1 MKMFGRQEKS
11 QKKVLAVASGGGHW
25 IQLLRL
31 QQAFSAC
38 DCTYVSVNKEYAS
51 AVSPSAFFYVPDTN
65 REAKV
70 KLAIAALKILFVVL
84 WLRPNIVISTG
95 AAHGYLAIRF
105 AKIVGAKTMFIDS
118 IANAEQLSLSGEL
131 AVSHADVML
140 TQWPELSDGSAIQYY
155 GSVL

>member
-1 MKMFGRQEKS
+1 MKIFGRQEKNR
-11 QKKVLAVASGGGHW
+11 KKVLAVASGGGHW

-51 AVSPSAFFYVPDTN
+51 AVSPSAFFYVPDAN

-70 KLAIAALKILFVVL
+70 KLAIAALKFLFVVL

-95 AAHGYLAIRF
+95 AAHGYLAIRC
-105 AKIVGAKTMFIDS
+105 AKRRR
-118 IANAEQLSLSGEL
+118 
-131 AVSHADVML
+131 
-140 TQWPELSDGSAIQYY
+140 
-155 GSVL
+155 

>member
-38 DCTYVSVNKEYAS
+38 DCTYVSVNKEYAG

-70 KLAIAALKILFVVL
+70 KLAIAA
-84 WLRPNIVISTG
+84 SG
-95 AAHGYLAIRF
+95 A
-105 AKIVGAKTMFIDS
+105 
-118 IANAEQLSLSGEL
+118 LSLFMNTFKLSLAFGKSGL
-131 AVSHADVML
+131 ARSHDAL
-140 TQWPELSDGSAIQYY
+140 RLSFESTVRRTA
-155 GSVL
+155 LC